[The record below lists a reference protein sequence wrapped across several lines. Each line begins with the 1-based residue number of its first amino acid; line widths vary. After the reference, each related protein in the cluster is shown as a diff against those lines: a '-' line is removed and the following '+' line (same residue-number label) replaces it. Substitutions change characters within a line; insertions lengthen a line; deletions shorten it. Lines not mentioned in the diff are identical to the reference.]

1 MNCNALRTE
10 LWKWYDDYHSKH
22 PSANLSRLQ
31 NLKPSMLG
39 TKKDPT
45 LRTKA
50 AETFG
55 LLLFSQAMA
64 TKFGGKF
71 GPDQEH
77 ITRLVNALVRHM
89 EVMSTE
95 ALQD

>member
-1 MNCNALRTE
+1 MVRRLPLQAPQRQPEPSPE
-10 LWKWYDDYHSKH
+10 LEAEH
-22 PSANLSRLQ
+22 A
-31 NLKPSMLG
+31 G

-71 GPDQEH
+71 GPDQKH
-77 ITRLVNALVRHM
+77 ITRLVM